1 MAGIQWDGS
10 SDSKGCLMSEALS
23 SLSLLNVN
31 TFPQRKSKHQ
41 VKNREPVPGSIWEH
55 GWNTRGMSECRYAES
70 ECWGKQR
77 EAIICQWRT
86 ARNRNRWLVTAT
98 NHCSVRLFTGLSG
111 KKWQEEV
118 RVNTKRSVFPFF
130 FLIFF
135 SSLPSFLR
143 YSGATCGLAF
153 VFVYPSL
160 IYVISLHR
168 AGQLTWPVLIIH
180 IFIIVLGLA
189 NLIAQFLLW
198 KLPLLPVAVTSGTM
212 TFDNRLEQHSHTW
225 DPNSPQYDLL
235 VESCTFEI
243 NSKHICQALE
253 RKPTMLL

>member
-130 FLIFF
+130 FF
-135 SSLPSFLR
+135 
-143 YSGATCGLAF
+143 
-153 VFVYPSL
+153 
-160 IYVISLHR
+160 
-168 AGQLTWPVLIIH
+168 
-180 IFIIVLGLA
+180 
-189 NLIAQFLLW
+189 NFLLLSPLFPQILW
-198 KLPLLPVAVTSGTM
+198 SNVWSGLCIRVSIPHLCDLPASCWAADM
-212 TFDNRLEQHSHTW
+212 ASIDHSHLYNRPWTG
-225 DPNSPQYDLL
+225 
-235 VESCTFEI
+235 
-243 NSKHICQALE
+243 
-253 RKPTMLL
+253 